1 MSIEISQ
8 HKYVNM
14 DYKVTEKPGRQK
26 GAFAAHIEA
35 VNSGQDVATEKQRE
49 LFRKYMEEMQERIKS
64 GNTGAP
70 SIQTGG
76 AAYTEKEWDKM
87 LSNFDDMEKDIR
99 EEMRKE
105 HEERR
110 IKQLEKEQGIKVE
123 PNKIIEE
130 ETYPV

>member
-1 MSIEISQ
+1 MIS
-8 HKYVNM
+8 
-14 DYKVTEKPGRQK
+14 
-26 GAFAAHIEA
+26 F
-35 VNSGQDVATEKQRE
+35 SGIFSFIV
-49 LFRKYMEEMQERIKS
+49 
-64 GNTGAP
+64 
-70 SIQTGG
+70 
-76 AAYTEKEWDKM
+76 

>member
-14 DYKVTEKPGRQK
+14 DYKVKEKPGRQK
-26 GAFAAHIEA
+26 GRFAAQVEA
-35 VNSGQDVATEKQRE
+35 ASSGQEVNAENRRE
-49 LFRKYMEEMQERIKS
+49 LFQKYM
-64 GNTGAP
+64 
-70 SIQTGG
+70 
-76 AAYTEKEWDKM
+76 
-87 LSNFDDMEKDIR
+87 

-110 IKQLEKEQGIKVE
+110 VKQLEKEQGMKVE

-130 ETYPV
+130 ETYPVR

>member
-14 DYKVTEKPGRQK
+14 DYKVSEKNGRQ
-26 GAFAAHIEA
+26 E
-35 VNSGQDVATEKQRE
+35 VNSENRRE
-49 LFRKYMEEMQERIKS
+49 LFQKYMEEMQARIKS

-110 IKQLEKEQGIKVE
+110 VKQLEKEQGMKVE

-130 ETYPV
+130 ETYHVR